1 MKILR
6 IDMSAWTTSFEDL
19 PEEWTAIGGRGLS
32 AKILNKEVPPET
44 DPLGPEAKLVIAIGP
59 LAGSM
64 APSFG
69 RISVGAKSPLTLG
82 IKESNSGGPAGQK
95 LDRLGIRAIIVE
107 GSPKDGALH
116 VVRITKDG
124 VSFEEGSS
132 YRGMGNYELVEALG
146 KQGNEKASVISVG
159 IAGERKQK
167 AASVAFTDKDG
178 RPSRHAGRGGLGAV
192 MGSRGLKAIVV
203 DETGT
208 SQIEFG
214 DKGKFRAVSKGWSTR
229 LNGENNSMS
238 KFGTTGGIA
247 ALSRISSMPSKNYS
261 GEPTE
266 NIENIH
272 GETIRETNLE
282 RGGKMDRC
290 MPGCIIQCSIILHG
304 EDGKHFTSGIEYET
318 FGLLGSNLGIASI
331 DATARFERQCD
342 DMGFDTIELGS
353 ALGMAGGAGKF
364 AFGDI
369 EAVDKLFD
377 EIRQGTEFGLILG
390 DGVVATANSLGVDR
404 IPAFKGQAIPAH
416 DPRVGKPT
424 GVTYATS
431 PMGADHTAGMKY
443 EMDDE
448 GAVEHSLREQIA
460 MSLVDTLG
468 LCNFA
473 MSGDRKALLALLAD
487 LLDAQYGLKLTED
500 EIVDLGKQTLRDEL
514 RFNAAAGF
522 NTIHEPLPSF
532 VRTESLPPKGK
543 VFGVPQ
549 AELDAIFDNLDTA
562 TIV

>member
-1 MKILR
+1 
-6 IDMSAWTTSFEDL
+6 MSALTTSFEDL

>member
-6 IDMSAWTTSFEDL
+6 IDMSALTTSFEDL

>member
-1 MKILR
+1 
-6 IDMSAWTTSFEDL
+6 
-19 PEEWTAIGGRGLS
+19 
-32 AKILNKEVPPET
+32 
-44 DPLGPEAKLVIAIGP
+44 
-59 LAGSM
+59 
-64 APSFG
+64 
-69 RISVGAKSPLTLG
+69 
-82 IKESNSGGPAGQK
+82 
-95 LDRLGIRAIIVE
+95 
-107 GSPKDGALH
+107 
-116 VVRITKDG
+116 
-124 VSFEEGSS
+124 
-132 YRGMGNYELVEALG
+132 
-146 KQGNEKASVISVG
+146 
-159 IAGERKQK
+159 
-167 AASVAFTDKDG
+167 
-178 RPSRHAGRGGLGAV
+178 
-192 MGSRGLKAIVV
+192 
-203 DETGT
+203 
-208 SQIEFG
+208 
-214 DKGKFRAVSKGWSTR
+214 
-229 LNGENNSMS
+229 
-238 KFGTTGGIA
+238 
-247 ALSRISSMPSKNYS
+247 
-261 GEPTE
+261 
-266 NIENIH
+266 
-272 GETIRETNLE
+272 
-282 RGGKMDRC
+282 

-318 FGLLGSNLGIASI
+318 FGLLGSNLGIANI

-390 DGVVATANSLGVDR
+390 DGVVATAKSLGVDR

-431 PMGADHTAGMKY
+431 PMGADHTAGLKY

-500 EIVDLGKQTLRDEL
+500 EIVNLGKQTLRDEL
-514 RFNAAAGF
+514 KFNAAAGF

>member
-6 IDMSAWTTSFEDL
+6 IDMSALTTSFEDL

-59 LAGSM
+59 LAGSI